1 MRSLLVMIVMVI
13 FTACSNKEQVVV
25 SPSDYEQF
33 LTETVSDKESKLRET
48 VDFWNTKIKSDSIQ
62 LTALS
67 SAAQVYS
74 QIFKHTNNIKYL
86 KNAEKCLLKAFD
98 VSAIKK
104 ESFAMALA
112 QNYITQ
118 HRFKEAKKVLLPY
131 ETMTSVNALQYILF
145 DINMELGNYVEAE
158 MNLNNF
164 KNPSDFNYLIRVA
177 KYSDYKGN
185 LAATIRYMEKA
196 LKKAESANNQSL
208 LVWAYTNLGD
218 YYGHD
223 GRIKDSYDS
232 YVKTLEI
239 APDNVYAKKG
249 VAWILYSY
257 EKKPAEALALL
268 ESATNGRRAPD
279 HYLLMGEIAKSLH
292 DDEQSKKYMT
302 AYENLIANTDYG
314 VMYDHHN
321 AFVLIDDYNNPKIG
335 KELAEKEVINRP
347 TPGSYALLAYATLKA
362 GDEEKALE
370 IVNEFVVDKTYEPA
384 AQLIAAKIYKANYLN
399 EKASTLKKE
408 LIDATFELGP
418 SYEKEI
424 QKL

>member
-1 MRSLLVMIVMVI
+1 MRSFLVVMVMVI
-13 FTACSNKEQVVV
+13 FTACSNKGQVVV

-33 LTETVSDKESKLRET
+33 MTETTSEKEGQLKET
-48 VDFWNTKIKSDSIQ
+48 LDFWNAKIESDSIQ

-67 SAAQVYS
+67 STAQLYS
-74 QIFKHTNNIKYL
+74 QLFKHTNSIKYL
-86 KNAEKCLLKAFD
+86 KRAEKCLLKAFD

-118 HRFKEAKKVLLPY
+118 HRFKEAKEILLSY
-131 ETMTSVNALQYILF
+131 ESMTSVNTLQYILF
-145 DINMELGNYVEAE
+145 DINMELGNYAEAE
-158 MNLNNF
+158 INLNNF

-177 KYSDYKGN
+177 KYSDYKGD
-185 LAATIRYMEKA
+185 LATTIRYMEKA

-232 YVKTLEI
+232 YLKTLEI

-249 VAWILYSY
+249 IAWILYSF
-257 EKKPAEALALL
+257 EKKPNKALALL
-268 ESATNGRRAPD
+268 ESATKGRRAPD
-279 HYLLMGEIAKSLH
+279 HYLLMSEFAKSLQ
-292 DDEQSKKYMT
+292 DDEQSKKYRA
-302 AYENLIANTDYG
+302 AYQNLIANTDYG
-314 VMYDHHN
+314 VMYDNHN
-321 AFVLIDDYNNPKIG
+321 AFVLIDDYNNPGKG

-362 GDEEKALE
+362 GNEEEALD
-370 IVNEFVVDKTYEPA
+370 IVNEYVVDKTYEPT
-384 AQLIAAKIYKANYLN
+384 AQLIVAKIYKANYLN
-399 EKASTLKKE
+399 EKANILKKE
-408 LIDATFELGP
+408 LIGATFELGP